1 MESKY
6 KVSARVIDITAN
18 TKIMPENNFG
28 GWLAVNTG
36 TAAASVMGYELQPGE
51 GLDFTQ
57 AVPAGSIWD
66 TPIEIRINTGAV
78 IRLTRLQCKEIKS
91 VKISGK

>member
-1 MESKY
+1 MSNY
-6 KVSARVIDITAN
+6 KVSVRVIDITAN

-36 TAAASVMGYELQPGE
+36 TATASVMGYELQPGE

-57 AVPAGSIWD
+57 AVPAGSVWD
-66 TPIEIRINTGAV
+66 TPIEIRINAGAI
-78 IRLTRLQCKEIKS
+78 IRLTRLQCKEIKP